1 MNKRQIGLVMISSL
15 LLAACMKAYVPPN
28 DAVFTISDVA
38 GTYKP
43 GKLKWEKALLDTNS
57 FKGVDDSSSFTIYNY
72 LSDSVFVSIDT
83 KTSIYSKRYKL
94 PLVNRSE
101 DKVSVFYAFSW
112 QETLPGYFLYK
123 QDYILVVRLYYP
135 STGAKSYAT
144 IKNTSTRANNDSSI
158 YVEKI
163 DFTADKQ

>member
-15 LLAACMKAYVPPN
+15 FLAACMKAYVAPS
-28 DAVFTISDVA
+28 DASFSITDVA

-72 LSDSVFVSIDT
+72 LNDSVFVSIDT

-94 PLVNRSE
+94 PLVNKSE
-101 DKVSVFYAFSW
+101 DKISVFYSFSW
-112 QETLPGYFLYK
+112 QETLPNYFLFK

-135 STGAKSYAT
+135 STGLKSYAT

-158 YVEKI
+158 YVEKV
-163 DFTADKQ
+163 DFIADKQ